1 MEAGGEAAT
10 PPSAARPMRIALAE
24 GALEAAWWGPGP
36 EAAPTILLLHEGL
49 GSVSLWR
56 DFPARLAAATGCGVM
71 AFSRLGYG
79 RSDGIRL
86 PRPLDYLRRE
96 GREVL
101 PRVLEVVGLRRCI
114 LLGHSDGGSIAVV
127 QAGAHPDPRVRGIA
141 LIAPH
146 VLLEDVALPALRAVR
161 QRWEEGD
168 LRARL
173 ARHHRDPAAAFL
185 GWNDSWLDPGFP
197 QLFDLRPDVARI
209 RVPVLVIQGEAD
221 PYGTAEQVRA
231 IQRAARCP
239 VEAMLLPGIGHAPH
253 QEVPEVVLAAVR
265 RFARRHLGGDGAPP
279 RGADG

>member
-10 PPSAARPMRIALAE
+10 PASAARPMRIALAE

-71 AFSRLGYG
+71 GFSRLGYG
-79 RSDGIRL
+79 QSDGIRL

-101 PRVLEVVGLRRCI
+101 PRVLEAAGLRRCI

-146 VLLEDVALPALRAVR
+146 VLLEDVALPAVRAVR

-185 GWNDSWLDPGFP
+185 GWNDSWLDTGFP
-197 QLFDLRPDVARI
+197 RLFDLRPDVARI

-265 RFARRHLGGDGAPP
+265 RFARRLLGGDGAPP